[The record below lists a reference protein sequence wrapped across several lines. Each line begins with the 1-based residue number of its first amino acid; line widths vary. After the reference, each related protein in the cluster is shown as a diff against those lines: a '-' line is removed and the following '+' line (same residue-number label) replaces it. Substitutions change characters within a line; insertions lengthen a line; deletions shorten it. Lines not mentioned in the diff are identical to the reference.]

1 VPPGGYQAPRKPAP
15 VSGPGALS
23 ERTDG
28 APGQSIK
35 DLPNAG
41 YGEQKDFQQL
51 QKSAKMAK
59 AASMPKVTPLDAPTE
74 RPDEPITEGNSLGP
88 GRGPES
94 YGISRNVSELSQME
108 ISDIAQSLPLLE
120 GAAND
125 PNAPRSFVR
134 FVRYLRDNA

>member
-1 VPPGGYQAPRKPAP
+1 MPAGGYQAPRKPAP
-15 VSGPGALS
+15 VSGPGSLS

-28 APGQSIK
+28 VPGQAIQ

-41 YGEQKDFQQL
+41 YGEQKDFQQI

-59 AASMPKVTPLDAPTE
+59 APMPKITPLDAPTE
-74 RPDEPITEGNSLGP
+74 RPGEPITEGNPMGP
-88 GRGPES
+88 GRGPEA
-94 YGISRNVSELSQME
+94 YGLTNSIKELSKRE
-108 ISDIAQSLPLLE
+108 IGDIANALPLLE

-134 FVRYLRDNA
+134 FVGYLRDNA